1 MDADNRDLME
11 NFIDKLKSLGEII
24 KEVKTQAQIMT
35 RTMAVITQ
43 QPEDVS
49 GALDSECYFEVKAEN
64 ASAYAWQRGRE
75 NNWSILSLESARTSK
90 LEFSITADRARY
102 QYRCRVKGIDG
113 AYVYSEPA
121 NMYIEEG

>member
-1 MDADNRDLME
+1 MEADNRDVME
-11 NFIDKLKSLGEII
+11 KFIDELTSLHEKINA
-24 KEVKTQAQIMT
+24 VKTQAQIMT

-64 ASAYAWQRGRE
+64 ARAYAWQGKKGG
-75 NNWSILSLESARTSK
+75 NWSFLSLESARTSK

-102 QYRCRVKGIDG
+102 SYRCRVTGIDG
-113 AYVYSEPA
+113 VYVYSDPA